1 MLADQRGI
9 PFEAVKGYADYIKG
23 SMASKDEAFVKEWSK
38 KQAYIALGTLLAAA
52 GELKVDTCPMEGFD
66 PAQFDEILGLS
77 EKGLSAAVIAPVGY
91 RSAEDKT
98 QHYAKVRFPLA
109 EMFL

>member
-1 MLADQRGI
+1 
-9 PFEAVKGYADYIKG
+9 
-23 SMASKDEAFVKEWSK
+23 
-38 KQAYIALGTLLAAA
+38 LLAAA

-98 QHYAKVRFPLA
+98 QHYAKVRFPLG
-109 EMFL
+109 